1 MNAKYKKIIFLL
13 LLLAGCATTSL
24 LSSDKEEL
32 APAASFSRAGVQSA
46 GDKRSGKAQGKT
58 IRVQVSGAVLEP
70 GIYDLPA
77 DSRAEAAIAAAG
89 GLTENADTERVN
101 MVRKLRDG
109 MLLKVPALKAG
120 GGKKPTQRVAGAAG
134 AFGKKSAAGSAADAY
149 GKNTSGN
156 AANAY
161 GKRGASKVSAQ
172 GSVGRVRI
180 NSASASELQ
189 SLPGVGPALAQRII
203 AERSRGRF
211 ASAEDLLRVS
221 GIGKAKLEKMR
232 AYVEVD

>member
-13 LLLAGCATTSL
+13 LLLAGCAATSL
-24 LSSDKEEL
+24 LSSEKEEL
-32 APAASFSRAGVQSA
+32 APAASFSSAGVQSA
-46 GDKRSGKAQGKT
+46 GGQRSGKTQGKT

-77 DSRAEAAIAAAG
+77 DSRAETAIAAAG
-89 GLTENADTERVN
+89 GLTEDADTERVN

-109 MLLKVPALKAG
+109 MLLKVPALKAS
-120 GGKKPTQRVAGAAG
+120 GGKKAAQRAAG
-134 AFGKKSAAGSAADAY
+134 ASGNAADAY
-149 GKNTSGN
+149 GKN
-156 AANAY
+156 AAD
-161 GKRGASKVSAQ
+161 KRGGSKVSAQ
-172 GSVGRVRI
+172 GSAGRVRI
-180 NSASASELQ
+180 NSASSSELQ

>member
-13 LLLAGCATTSL
+13 LLLAGCAATSL

-32 APAASFSRAGVQSA
+32 APAASFSSA
-46 GDKRSGKAQGKT
+46 GMQGAGGQRSGKTQGKT

-77 DSRAEAAIAAAG
+77 DSRAEVAIAAAG
-89 GLTENADTERVN
+89 GLTEAADTERVN

-109 MLLKVPALKAG
+109 MLLQVPALKAG
-120 GGKKPTQRVAGAAG
+120 GGKKAAQRVAGA
-134 AFGKKSAAGSAADAY
+134 SGS
-149 GKNTSGN
+149 

-161 GKRGASKVSAQ
+161 GKNAADKRGVSKSDAQ
-172 GSVGRVRI
+172 GSAGRVRI
-180 NSASASELQ
+180 NSASVSELQ

>member
-13 LLLAGCATTSL
+13 LLLAGCAATSL

-32 APAASFSRAGVQSA
+32 APAASFSSAGVQGA
-46 GDKRSGKAQGKT
+46 GGQRSGKVQGKT

-89 GLTENADTERVN
+89 GLTEAADTERVN

-120 GGKKPTQRVAGAAG
+120 GGKKAAKRAAGAAG
-134 AFGKKSAAGSAADAY
+134 A
-149 GKNTSGN
+149 SGN
-156 AANAY
+156 AANAH
-161 GKRGASKVSAQ
+161 GKNAADKRGGSA
-172 GSVGRVRI
+172 GRVRI
-180 NSASASELQ
+180 NSASVSELQ

>member
-13 LLLAGCATTSL
+13 LLLAGCAATSL

-32 APAASFSRAGVQSA
+32 APAASFSSAGVQSA
-46 GDKRSGKAQGKT
+46 GGQRSGKTQGKT

-89 GLTENADTERVN
+89 GLTEAADTERVN

-120 GGKKPTQRVAGAAG
+120 GGKKAAQRVAGGVG
-134 AFGKKSAAGSAADAY
+134 A
-149 GKNTSGN
+149 SGN
-156 AANAY
+156 AANAS
-161 GKRGASKVSAQ
+161 GKNAADKRGASKVSAQ
-172 GSVGRVRI
+172 GSAGRVRI
-180 NSASASELQ
+180 NSASVSELQ

>member
-13 LLLAGCATTSL
+13 LLLAGCAATSL

-32 APAASFSRAGVQSA
+32 APAESFSSAGVQGA
-46 GDKRSGKAQGKT
+46 GGQRSGKTQGKT

-89 GLTENADTERVN
+89 GLTEAADTERVN

-109 MLLKVPALKAG
+109 MLLQVPALKAG
-120 GGKKPTQRVAGAAG
+120 GGKKAAKRVAGA
-134 AFGKKSAAGSAADAY
+134 
-149 GKNTSGN
+149 SGN

-161 GKRGASKVSAQ
+161 GKNAADKHGASKVSAQ
-172 GSVGRVRI
+172 GSAGRVRI

>member
-13 LLLAGCATTSL
+13 LLLAGCAATSL

-32 APAASFSRAGVQSA
+32 APAASFSSAGVQSA
-46 GDKRSGKAQGKT
+46 GDKRSGKVQGKT

-77 DSRAEAAIAAAG
+77 DSRAETAIAAAG
-89 GLTENADTERVN
+89 GLTEDADTERVN

-109 MLLKVPALKAG
+109 MLLQVPALKAG
-120 GGKKPTQRVAGAAG
+120 GGKKAAKRVAGA
-134 AFGKKSAAGSAADAY
+134 
-149 GKNTSGN
+149 SGN

-161 GKRGASKVSAQ
+161 GKNAADKRGASKVSAQ
-172 GSVGRVRI
+172 GSAGRVRI

>member
-13 LLLAGCATTSL
+13 LLLAGCAATSL

-32 APAASFSRAGVQSA
+32 APAASFSSAGVQ
-46 GDKRSGKAQGKT
+46 GVGGQRSGKAQGKT

-77 DSRAEAAIAAAG
+77 DSRAETAIAAAG
-89 GLTENADTERVN
+89 GLTEAADTERVN
-101 MVRKLRDG
+101 MVRKLHDG
-109 MLLKVPALKAG
+109 MLLQVPALKAG
-120 GGKKPTQRVAGAAG
+120 GGKKAAQRAAG
-134 AFGKKSAAGSAADAY
+134 ASGNSADAY
-149 GKNTSGN
+149 GKN
-156 AANAY
+156 AAD
-161 GKRGASKVSAQ
+161 KRGGSKVSAQ
-172 GSVGRVRI
+172 GSAGRVRI

-203 AERSRGRF
+203 AERSRERF

>member
-13 LLLAGCATTSL
+13 LLLAGCAATSL
-24 LSSDKEEL
+24 LSSEKEEL
-32 APAASFSRAGVQSA
+32 APAASFSSAGVQ
-46 GDKRSGKAQGKT
+46 GTGGQRSGKVQGKT

-77 DSRAEAAIAAAG
+77 DSRAETAIAAAG
-89 GLTENADTERVN
+89 GLTEDADTERVN

-120 GGKKPTQRVAGAAG
+120 GGKKAAKRVAGA
-134 AFGKKSAAGSAADAY
+134 
-149 GKNTSGN
+149 SGN

-161 GKRGASKVSAQ
+161 GKNAADKHGASKVSAQ
-172 GSVGRVRI
+172 GSAGRVRI

>member
-13 LLLAGCATTSL
+13 LLLAGCAGTSL

-32 APAASFSRAGVQSA
+32 APAASFSSAGVQGA
-46 GDKRSGKAQGKT
+46 GGQRSGKTQGKT

-89 GLTENADTERVN
+89 GLTEAADTERVN

-120 GGKKPTQRVAGAAG
+120 GGKKAAQRVAGG
-134 AFGKKSAAGSAADAY
+134 ASGNAADAY
-149 GKNTSGN
+149 GKN
-156 AANAY
+156 AAD
-161 GKRGASKVSAQ
+161 KRGGSKVSAQ
-172 GSVGRVRI
+172 GSAGRVRI
-180 NSASASELQ
+180 NSASVSELQ

>member
-13 LLLAGCATTSL
+13 LLLAGCAATSL
-24 LSSDKEEL
+24 LSSDKEEP
-32 APAASFSRAGVQSA
+32 APASSFSSAGVQSA
-46 GDKRSGKAQGKT
+46 DGQRSGKT

-89 GLTENADTERVN
+89 GLTEAADTERVN

-109 MLLKVPALKAG
+109 MLLQVPALKAG
-120 GGKKPTQRVAGAAG
+120 GGKKAAQRATGAAG
-134 AFGKKSAAGSAADAY
+134 A
-149 GKNTSGN
+149 SGN

-161 GKRGASKVSAQ
+161 GKNSADKRGGSKVSAQ
-172 GSVGRVRI
+172 GSAGRVRI
-180 NSASASELQ
+180 NSASFSELQ

>member
-13 LLLAGCATTSL
+13 LLLAGCAATSL
-24 LSSDKEEL
+24 LSSEKEEL
-32 APAASFSRAGVQSA
+32 TPAASFSRAGVQGA
-46 GDKRSGKAQGKT
+46 GDKRSGKVQGKT

-89 GLTENADTERVN
+89 GLTEAADTERVN

-109 MLLKVPALKAG
+109 MLLQVPALKAG
-120 GGKKPTQRVAGAAG
+120 GGKKAAQRDAGASG
-134 AFGKKSAAGSAADAY
+134 KSAA
-149 GKNTSGN
+149 SGN

-161 GKRGASKVSAQ
+161 GKNAADKRGASKVSAQ
-172 GSVGRVRI
+172 GSAGRVRI

-203 AERSRGRF
+203 AERSRERF

>member
-13 LLLAGCATTSL
+13 LLLAGCTATSL
-24 LSSDKEEL
+24 LGSEKEEL
-32 APAASFSRAGVQSA
+32 APAASFSSAGVQGA
-46 GDKRSGKAQGKT
+46 GDKRSGKVQGKT

-89 GLTENADTERVN
+89 GLTEDADTERVN

-109 MLLKVPALKAG
+109 MLLKVPALKAS
-120 GGKKPTQRVAGAAG
+120 GGKKAAQRAAG
-134 AFGKKSAAGSAADAY
+134 ASGNAADAY
-149 GKNTSGN
+149 GKN
-156 AANAY
+156 AAD
-161 GKRGASKVSAQ
+161 KRGGSKVSAQ
-172 GSVGRVRI
+172 GSAGRVRI

>member
-13 LLLAGCATTSL
+13 LLLAGCAATSL

-32 APAASFSRAGVQSA
+32 APAASFSSAGVQSA
-46 GDKRSGKAQGKT
+46 GGQRSGKTQGKT

-77 DSRAEAAIAAAG
+77 DSRAETAIAAAG
-89 GLTENADTERVN
+89 GLTEDADTERVN

-109 MLLKVPALKAG
+109 MLLKVPALKAS
-120 GGKKPTQRVAGAAG
+120 GGKKAAQRAAG
-134 AFGKKSAAGSAADAY
+134 ASGNAADAY
-149 GKNTSGN
+149 GKN
-156 AANAY
+156 AAD
-161 GKRGASKVSAQ
+161 KRGGSKVSAQ
-172 GSVGRVRI
+172 GSAGRVRI
-180 NSASASELQ
+180 NSASANELQ

>member
-13 LLLAGCATTSL
+13 LLLAGCAATSL
-24 LSSDKEEL
+24 LSSEKEEL
-32 APAASFSRAGVQSA
+32 APAASFSSAGVHGA
-46 GDKRSGKAQGKT
+46 GGQRSGKTQGKT

-89 GLTENADTERVN
+89 GLTEAADTERVN

-120 GGKKPTQRVAGAAG
+120 GGKKTAQRVAGAG
-134 AFGKKSAAGSAADAY
+134 ASGNAADAY
-149 GKNTSGN
+149 GKN
-156 AANAY
+156 AAA
-161 GKRGASKVSAQ
+161 KRGGSKVSAQ
-172 GSVGRVRI
+172 GSAGRVRI
-180 NSASASELQ
+180 NSASVSELQ

-203 AERSRGRF
+203 AERSRERF

>member
-13 LLLAGCATTSL
+13 LLLAGCAATSL

-32 APAASFSRAGVQSA
+32 APAASFSSAGVQSA
-46 GDKRSGKAQGKT
+46 GGQRSGKAQGKT

-89 GLTENADTERVN
+89 GLTEDADTERVN

-109 MLLKVPALKAG
+109 MLLQVPALKAG
-120 GGKKPTQRVAGAAG
+120 GGKKAAKRVAGA
-134 AFGKKSAAGSAADAY
+134 
-149 GKNTSGN
+149 SGN

-161 GKRGASKVSAQ
+161 GKNAADKHGASKVSAQ
-172 GSVGRVRI
+172 GSAGRVRI

-203 AERSRGRF
+203 AERSRGHF

>member
-13 LLLAGCATTSL
+13 LLLVGCAATSL
-24 LSSDKEEL
+24 LSSEKEEL
-32 APAASFSRAGVQSA
+32 APAASFSSAGVQSA
-46 GDKRSGKAQGKT
+46 GGQRSGKTQGKT

-89 GLTENADTERVN
+89 GLTEAADTERVN

-109 MLLKVPALKAG
+109 ILLQVPALKAG
-120 GGKKPTQRVAGAAG
+120 GGKKATQRVAGVS
-134 AFGKKSAAGSAADAY
+134 GKKAVA
-149 GKNTSGN
+149 GN

-161 GKRGASKVSAQ
+161 GKNAAAKRGASKVSAQ
-172 GSVGRVRI
+172 GSAGRVRI
-180 NSASASELQ
+180 NSASVSELQ

-203 AERSRGRF
+203 AERSRERF

>member
-13 LLLAGCATTSL
+13 LLLAGCAATSL
-24 LSSDKEEL
+24 LSSDKEEF
-32 APAASFSRAGVQSA
+32 APAASFSSAGVQGA
-46 GDKRSGKAQGKT
+46 GGQRSGKTQGKT

-89 GLTENADTERVN
+89 GLTEAADTERVN

-120 GGKKPTQRVAGAAG
+120 GGKKAAQRVSGGAGA
-134 AFGKKSAAGSAADAY
+134 
-149 GKNTSGN
+149 SGN

-161 GKRGASKVSAQ
+161 GKNAAAKRGGSKSDAQ
-172 GSVGRVRI
+172 GSAGRVRI

-203 AERSRGRF
+203 AERSRGSF

>member
-13 LLLAGCATTSL
+13 LLLAGCTATSL
-24 LSSDKEEL
+24 LGSEKEEL
-32 APAASFSRAGVQSA
+32 APAASFSSAGVQGA
-46 GDKRSGKAQGKT
+46 GSQRSGKTQGKT

-109 MLLKVPALKAG
+109 ILLQVPALKAG
-120 GGKKPTQRVAGAAG
+120 GGKKAARRVEGGAS
-134 AFGKKSAAGSAADAY
+134 GKKAVVGNTADAY
-149 GKNTSGN
+149 GKN
-156 AANAY
+156 AAD
-161 GKRGASKVSAQ
+161 KRGGSKLSAQ
-172 GSVGRVRI
+172 GSAGRVRI
-180 NSASASELQ
+180 NSASVSELQ

>member
-13 LLLAGCATTSL
+13 LLLAGCAGTSL

-46 GDKRSGKAQGKT
+46 GGQRSGKAQGKT

-89 GLTENADTERVN
+89 GLTEAADTERVN

-109 MLLKVPALKAG
+109 MLLQVPALKAG
-120 GGKKPTQRVAGAAG
+120 GGKKAAKRVAGAG
-134 AFGKKSAAGSAADAY
+134 AAGS
-149 GKNTSGN
+149 

-161 GKRGASKVSAQ
+161 GKNAADKRGGSKISAQ
-172 GSVGRVRI
+172 GSAGRVRI

>member
-13 LLLAGCATTSL
+13 LLLAGCAGTSL

-32 APAASFSRAGVQSA
+32 APAASFSSAGVQGA
-46 GDKRSGKAQGKT
+46 GGQRSGKAQGKT

-77 DSRAEAAIAAAG
+77 DSRAETAIAAAG
-89 GLTENADTERVN
+89 GLTEAADTERVN

-109 MLLKVPALKAG
+109 MLLQVPALKAG
-120 GGKKPTQRVAGAAG
+120 GGKKATQRDAG
-134 AFGKKSAAGSAADAY
+134 AFG
-149 GKNTSGN
+149 NT
-156 AANAY
+156 ANAY
-161 GKRGASKVSAQ
+161 GKNAAAKHGASKVSAQ
-172 GSVGRVRI
+172 GSAGRVRI

>member
-13 LLLAGCATTSL
+13 LLLAGCAATSL
-24 LSSDKEEL
+24 LSSDKEEP
-32 APAASFSRAGVQSA
+32 APAASFSSAGVQSA
-46 GDKRSGKAQGKT
+46 GGQRSGKTQGKT

-77 DSRAEAAIAAAG
+77 DSRAEAAIVAAG

-120 GGKKPTQRVAGAAG
+120 SGKKAAQRAAG
-134 AFGKKSAAGSAADAY
+134 AGV
-149 GKNTSGN
+149 SGN
-156 AANAY
+156 AVNASAKNAAD
-161 GKRGASKVSAQ
+161 KRGGSKASAQ
-172 GSVGRVRI
+172 GSAGRVRI
-180 NSASASELQ
+180 NSASSSELQ

>member
-13 LLLAGCATTSL
+13 LLLAGCAATSL

-32 APAASFSRAGVQSA
+32 APAASFSSAGVQSA
-46 GDKRSGKAQGKT
+46 GGQHSGKTQGKT

-120 GGKKPTQRVAGAAG
+120 GGKKAAQRVSGGAGA
-134 AFGKKSAAGSAADAY
+134 
-149 GKNTSGN
+149 SGN

-161 GKRGASKVSAQ
+161 GKNAADKRGGSMVFAQ
-172 GSVGRVRI
+172 GSAGRVRI

-211 ASAEDLLRVS
+211 VSAEDLLRVS
-221 GIGKAKLEKMR
+221 GIGKAKLEKIR

>member
-13 LLLAGCATTSL
+13 LLLAGCTATSL
-24 LSSDKEEL
+24 LSSEKE
-32 APAASFSRAGVQSA
+32 AGGSFSSAGVQSA
-46 GDKRSGKAQGKT
+46 GGQRSGKTQGKT

-89 GLTENADTERVN
+89 GLTEAADTERVN

-109 MLLKVPALKAG
+109 MLLQVPALKAG
-120 GGKKPTQRVAGAAG
+120 GGKKAAKRVAGA
-134 AFGKKSAAGSAADAY
+134 
-149 GKNTSGN
+149 SGN

-161 GKRGASKVSAQ
+161 GKNAAAKRGSSKSDAQ
-172 GSVGRVRI
+172 GSAGRVRI

>member
-13 LLLAGCATTSL
+13 LLLAGCAATSL

-32 APAASFSRAGVQSA
+32 APAASFSSAGVQGA
-46 GDKRSGKAQGKT
+46 GGQRSGKTQGKT
-58 IRVQVSGAVLEP
+58 IRVQVSGAVLDP

-89 GLTENADTERVN
+89 GLTEAADTERVN

-120 GGKKPTQRVAGAAG
+120 GGKKARVAGAG
-134 AFGKKSAAGSAADAY
+134 ASGKSAASGNAADAY
-149 GKNTSGN
+149 GKN
-156 AANAY
+156 AAD
-161 GKRGASKVSAQ
+161 KRGASKVSAQ
-172 GSVGRVRI
+172 GSAGRVRI

>member
-13 LLLAGCATTSL
+13 LLLAGCAATSL

-32 APAASFSRAGVQSA
+32 APAASFSSAGVQSA
-46 GDKRSGKAQGKT
+46 GGQRSGKAQGKT

-89 GLTENADTERVN
+89 GLTEDADTERVN

-109 MLLKVPALKAG
+109 MLLQVPALKAG
-120 GGKKPTQRVAGAAG
+120 GGKKAAQRVAGA
-134 AFGKKSAAGSAADAY
+134 
-149 GKNTSGN
+149 SGN

-161 GKRGASKVSAQ
+161 GKNAADKRGGSKSDAQ
-172 GSVGRVRI
+172 GSAGRVRI

>member
-13 LLLAGCATTSL
+13 LLLAGCAATSL

-32 APAASFSRAGVQSA
+32 APAASFSSA
-46 GDKRSGKAQGKT
+46 GMQGAGGQRSGKTQGKT

-89 GLTENADTERVN
+89 GLTEAADTERVN

-120 GGKKPTQRVAGAAG
+120 GGKKTAQRVVGG
-134 AFGKKSAAGSAADAY
+134 TSGNAADAY
-149 GKNTSGN
+149 GKN
-156 AANAY
+156 AAA
-161 GKRGASKVSAQ
+161 KRGASKVSAQ
-172 GSVGRVRI
+172 GSAGRVRI

-211 ASAEDLLRVS
+211 ASVEDLLRVS

>member
-46 GDKRSGKAQGKT
+46 DGQRSGKTQGKT

-70 GIYDLPA
+70 GIYDLPT

-89 GLTENADTERVN
+89 GLTEAADTERVN

-120 GGKKPTQRVAGAAG
+120 GGKKAAKRAAGAAG
-134 AFGKKSAAGSAADAY
+134 A
-149 GKNTSGN
+149 SGN
-156 AANAY
+156 AANAH
-161 GKRGASKVSAQ
+161 GKNAVDKRGASKVAAQ
-172 GSVGRVRI
+172 GSAGRVRI
-180 NSASASELQ
+180 NSASVSELQ

>member
-13 LLLAGCATTSL
+13 LLLAGCAATSL
-24 LSSDKEEL
+24 LGSDKEEL
-32 APAASFSRAGVQSA
+32 APAASFSSAGVQGA
-46 GDKRSGKAQGKT
+46 GGQRSGKTQGKT

-77 DSRAEAAIAAAG
+77 DSRAETAIAAAG
-89 GLTENADTERVN
+89 GLTEAADTERVN

-109 MLLKVPALKAG
+109 MLLKVPAQKAG
-120 GGKKPTQRVAGAAG
+120 GGKKAAQRVAGG
-134 AFGKKSAAGSAADAY
+134 ASGKKAAAENVANKSGRNATDKRSASM
-149 GKNTSGN
+149 
-156 AANAY
+156 
-161 GKRGASKVSAQ
+161 VSAQ
-172 GSVGRVRI
+172 GSAGRVRI

-221 GIGKAKLEKMR
+221 GIGKTKLEKMR

>member
-13 LLLAGCATTSL
+13 LLLAGCAATSL
-24 LSSDKEEL
+24 LSSDKEEP

-89 GLTENADTERVN
+89 GLTEDADTERVN

-109 MLLKVPALKAG
+109 MLLKVPALKAS
-120 GGKKPTQRVAGAAG
+120 GGKKAAQRAAG
-134 AFGKKSAAGSAADAY
+134 ASGNAADAY
-149 GKNTSGN
+149 GKN
-156 AANAY
+156 AAD
-161 GKRGASKVSAQ
+161 KRGGSKVSAQ
-172 GSVGRVRI
+172 GSAGRVRI

>member
-13 LLLAGCATTSL
+13 LLLAGCAATSL
-24 LSSDKEEL
+24 LSSDKEEP

-89 GLTENADTERVN
+89 GLTEAADTERVN

-109 MLLKVPALKAG
+109 ILLQVPALKAG
-120 GGKKPTQRVAGAAG
+120 GGKKAARRVEGGAY
-134 AFGKKSAAGSAADAY
+134 GKKAVVGNTADAY
-149 GKNTSGN
+149 GKN
-156 AANAY
+156 AAD
-161 GKRGASKVSAQ
+161 KRGGSKASAQ
-172 GSVGRVRI
+172 GSAGRVRI
-180 NSASASELQ
+180 NSASSSELQ

>member
-13 LLLAGCATTSL
+13 LLLAGCAATSL
-24 LSSDKEEL
+24 LSSDKEEP

-46 GDKRSGKAQGKT
+46 DGQRSGKTQGKT

-89 GLTENADTERVN
+89 GLTEAADTERVN

-109 MLLKVPALKAG
+109 MLLKVPALKAA
-120 GGKKPTQRVAGAAG
+120 QRAAGAAG
-134 AFGKKSAAGSAADAY
+134 A
-149 GKNTSGN
+149 SGN
-156 AANAY
+156 AANAH
-161 GKRGASKVSAQ
+161 GKNAADKRGGSKFSAQ
-172 GSVGRVRI
+172 GSAGRVRI

>member
-13 LLLAGCATTSL
+13 LLLVGCAATSL
-24 LSSDKEEL
+24 LSSEKEEL
-32 APAASFSRAGVQSA
+32 APAASFSSAGVQGA
-46 GDKRSGKAQGKT
+46 GGQRSGKAQGKT

-89 GLTENADTERVN
+89 GLTEAADTERVN

-120 GGKKPTQRVAGAAG
+120 GGKKAAQRVAGAAG
-134 AFGKKSAAGSAADAY
+134 AFG
-149 GKNTSGN
+149 N

-161 GKRGASKVSAQ
+161 GKNSADKRSASMVSAQ
-172 GSVGRVRI
+172 GSAGRVRI

>member
-13 LLLAGCATTSL
+13 LLLAGCAATSL

-32 APAASFSRAGVQSA
+32 APAASFSSVGVQGA
-46 GDKRSGKAQGKT
+46 GGQRSGKAQGKT

-89 GLTENADTERVN
+89 GLTEAADTERVN

-120 GGKKPTQRVAGAAG
+120 GGKKAAKRVVGA
-134 AFGKKSAAGSAADAY
+134 
-149 GKNTSGN
+149 SGN

-161 GKRGASKVSAQ
+161 GKNAAAKHGASKVSAQ
-172 GSVGRVRI
+172 GSAGRVRI

>member
-13 LLLAGCATTSL
+13 LLLAGCAATSL

-32 APAASFSRAGVQSA
+32 APAASFSSAGVQSA
-46 GDKRSGKAQGKT
+46 GGQRFGKTQGKT

-77 DSRAEAAIAAAG
+77 DSRAETAIAAAG
-89 GLTENADTERVN
+89 GLTEAADTERVN

-109 MLLKVPALKAG
+109 MLLKVPALKAS
-120 GGKKPTQRVAGAAG
+120 GGKKAAQRVAGAG
-134 AFGKKSAAGSAADAY
+134 ASGKKAVVGNAADAY
-149 GKNTSGN
+149 GKN
-156 AANAY
+156 AAA
-161 GKRGASKVSAQ
+161 KRGASKVSAQ
-172 GSVGRVRI
+172 GSAGRVRI
-180 NSASASELQ
+180 NSASSSELQ

-203 AERSRGRF
+203 AERSRERF

>member
-13 LLLAGCATTSL
+13 LLLAGCAATSL

-32 APAASFSRAGVQSA
+32 VPAASFSSA
-46 GDKRSGKAQGKT
+46 GMQGAGGQRSGKTQGKT

-77 DSRAEAAIAAAG
+77 DSRAETAIAAAG
-89 GLTENADTERVN
+89 GLTEAADTERVN

-109 MLLKVPALKAG
+109 MLLQVPALKAG
-120 GGKKPTQRVAGAAG
+120 GGKKATQRDAG
-134 AFGKKSAAGSAADAY
+134 AFGNTANAY
-149 GKNTSGN
+149 GKN
-156 AANAY
+156 AAA
-161 GKRGASKVSAQ
+161 KRGASKVSAQ
-172 GSVGRVRI
+172 GSAGRVRI

>member
-13 LLLAGCATTSL
+13 LLLAGCTATSL
-24 LSSDKEEL
+24 LSSEKE
-32 APAASFSRAGVQSA
+32 AGGSFSSAGVQSA
-46 GDKRSGKAQGKT
+46 GGQRSGKTQGKT

-89 GLTENADTERVN
+89 GLTEAADTERVN

-120 GGKKPTQRVAGAAG
+120 GGKKAAKRVAGA
-134 AFGKKSAAGSAADAY
+134 
-149 GKNTSGN
+149 SGN

-161 GKRGASKVSAQ
+161 GKNAAAKRGSSKSDAQ
-172 GSVGRVRI
+172 GSAGRVRI

>member
-13 LLLAGCATTSL
+13 LLLAGCAATSL

-32 APAASFSRAGVQSA
+32 APAASFSSAGVQGA
-46 GDKRSGKAQGKT
+46 GGQRSGKVQGKT

-89 GLTENADTERVN
+89 GLTEAADTERVN

-109 MLLKVPALKAG
+109 MLLQVPALKAG
-120 GGKKPTQRVAGAAG
+120 GGKKAAQRVAGG
-134 AFGKKSAAGSAADAY
+134 ASGNAADAY
-149 GKNTSGN
+149 GKN
-156 AANAY
+156 AAD
-161 GKRGASKVSAQ
+161 KRGASKVSAQ
-172 GSVGRVRI
+172 GSAGRVRI

>member
-13 LLLAGCATTSL
+13 LLLAGCTATSL
-24 LSSDKEEL
+24 LGSEKEEL
-32 APAASFSRAGVQSA
+32 APAASFSSAGVQGA
-46 GDKRSGKAQGKT
+46 GGQRYGKAQGKT

-89 GLTENADTERVN
+89 GLTEAADTERVN

-109 MLLKVPALKAG
+109 MLLQVPALKAG
-120 GGKKPTQRVAGAAG
+120 GGKKAAQRVAGG
-134 AFGKKSAAGSAADAY
+134 ASGNAADAY
-149 GKNTSGN
+149 GKN
-156 AANAY
+156 AAD
-161 GKRGASKVSAQ
+161 KRGGSKGSAQ
-172 GSVGRVRI
+172 GSAGRVRI

-203 AERSRGRF
+203 AERSRERF

>member
-13 LLLAGCATTSL
+13 LLLAGCAATSL

-32 APAASFSRAGVQSA
+32 TPAASFSRAGVQSA
-46 GDKRSGKAQGKT
+46 GDKRSGKVQGKT

-89 GLTENADTERVN
+89 GLTEAADTERVN

-120 GGKKPTQRVAGAAG
+120 GGKKAAQRVAGA
-134 AFGKKSAAGSAADAY
+134 
-149 GKNTSGN
+149 SGN

-161 GKRGASKVSAQ
+161 GKNAVDKRGASKSDAQ
-172 GSVGRVRI
+172 GSAGRVRI

>member
-13 LLLAGCATTSL
+13 LLLAGCTATSL
-24 LSSDKEEL
+24 LGSEKEEL
-32 APAASFSRAGVQSA
+32 APAASFSSAGVQGA
-46 GDKRSGKAQGKT
+46 GDKRSGKVQGKT

-77 DSRAEAAIAAAG
+77 DSRAETAIVAAG

-120 GGKKPTQRVAGAAG
+120 SGKKAAQRAAG
-134 AFGKKSAAGSAADAY
+134 AGV
-149 GKNTSGN
+149 SGN
-156 AANAY
+156 AVNASAKNAAD
-161 GKRGASKVSAQ
+161 KRGGSKASAQ
-172 GSVGRVRI
+172 GSAGRVRI
-180 NSASASELQ
+180 NSASSSELQ